1 MSPVAYGGVDSDQG
15 TTPPP
20 TGGSPVSGFSSM
32 FSQLLKLFPRTEF
45 QALVKEHD
53 AERHARGF
61 TCWGQFVAMLFC
73 QLGRAHSLREI
84 CGGLR
89 SSEGKLKHLGITA
102 PSRSTLAYANEHRP
116 WQLYRAVFQE
126 LLARCQPLARGR
138 KKFRFKNKLVSLD
151 STVIDLCA
159 TLFDWAQFR
168 RTKGAVKLHCLLDH
182 DGYLP
187 SVVVVTEGKRHDVRV
202 ARTLRLE
209 AGTIVVMD
217 RGYVDY
223 AWFGRLTTDG
233 VFFVTRLKDNALYRV
248 VERRPVP
255 TRSAIRRDEVIE
267 LTGVAAATKCPHR
280 LRRVEVDDP
289 EHGGTLV
296 FLTNHLTFGATTIAA
311 IYKGRWQIELFFKA
325 LKQNLKI
332 KTFLGTRPNA
342 LKVQVWT
349 ALIAMLLLKYLQLRA
364 RFAWSLANLVALLR
378 MNLFTH
384 RDLWTWLD
392 QPFEGPPTILTA
404 SQGVL
409 DLG

>member
-1 MSPVAYGGVDSDQG
+1 M
-15 TTPPP
+15 
-20 TGGSPVSGFSSM
+20 SGFSSM

-45 QALVKEHD
+45 QALVRRTH

-61 TCWGQFVAMLFC
+61 TCWGQFVAMMFC

-89 SSEGKLKHLGITA
+89 SSEGKLKPLGIAA

-126 LLARCQPLARGR
+126 LLGRCQAQVTGR
-138 KKFRFKNKLVSLD
+138 RKFRFKNKLVSLD

-159 TLFDWAQFR
+159 TLFDWAKFR

-187 SVVVVTEGKRHDVRV
+187 SVVVITEGKRHDVRV
-202 ARTLRLE
+202 ARTLRFDP
-209 AGTIVVMD
+209 GTIVVMD

-223 AWFGRLTTDG
+223 AWFGQLTAQD
-233 VFFVTRLKDNALYRV
+233 VFFVTRMKDHTVYQV
-248 VERRPVP
+248 VERREVP
-255 TRSAIRRDEVIE
+255 ARSAVLRDEIIE
-267 LTGVAAATKCPHR
+267 LTGVDAALKCPFR

-289 EHGGTLV
+289 DKASTLV

-311 IYKGRWQIELFFKA
+311 IYKERWQVELFFKA

-332 KTFLGTRPNA
+332 KTFVGTSANA

-349 ALIAMLLLKYLQLRA
+349 ALIAILLLKYLQLRS
-364 RFAWSLANLVALLR
+364 RFAWSLSNLVALLR

-384 RDLWTWLD
+384 RDLWAWLD
-392 QPFEGPPTILTA
+392 QPFQGPPTVLLTA
-404 SQGVL
+404 QREL
-409 DLG
+409 ALA